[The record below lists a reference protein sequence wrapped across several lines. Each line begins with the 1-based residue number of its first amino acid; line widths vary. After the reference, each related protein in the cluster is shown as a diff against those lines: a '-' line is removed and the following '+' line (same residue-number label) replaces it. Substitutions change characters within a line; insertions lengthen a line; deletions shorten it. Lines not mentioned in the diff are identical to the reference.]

1 LGGEPPKQVIVASA
15 IQSVS
20 HPPPTGTTVLA
31 APAVANALQHCRQ
44 TAAILESLK
53 EREIDR
59 EGNPLFLLTRFFL
72 LNSFTDL
79 GSFRSTVLVKDL
91 ETARK
96 ALSTEQSTRSEA
108 EQILQQPKDVNAAL
122 SLKLGNVETSLA
134 ITQNK
139 LDRKSKAL
147 KIVEADLKAKGL
159 LLESDQQALAKRDG
173 SANMMISSAV
183 AHTAALFK
191 NHLPNLNMKIL
202 R

>member
-1 LGGEPPKQVIVASA
+1 
-15 IQSVS
+15 
-20 HPPPTGTTVLA
+20 
-31 APAVANALQHCRQ
+31 LQHCRQ
-44 TAAILESLK
+44 AAVILKSLE

-59 EGNPLFLLTRFFL
+59 EGNPIFLLTRFFL

-108 EQILQQPKDVNAAL
+108 EQILQQSKNVNAAL
-122 SLKLGNVETSLA
+122 SLKFDNVETSLA

-159 LLESDQQALAKRDG
+159 LLESA
-173 SANMMISSAV
+173 
-183 AHTAALFK
+183 
-191 NHLPNLNMKIL
+191 
-202 R
+202 